1 MLAHGEGDGG
11 KEPHVGQGTH
21 HQQRL
26 VLTQTA
32 GRRRRRRG
40 EYLEGGQ
47 VTEPRAI
54 AEGTGKPVEGIE
66 HLYGD
71 EHGEGHGHGVHVRE
85 DTAAVQVSKHLVV
98 FCALEVVALRGGRGG
113 GGGGGGGE
121 RIREKQP
128 ARQGLAPSSTARA
141 SATRNSGYF
150 RIELFRTLENH
161 HWHW

>member
-1 MLAHGEGDGG
+1 MAARSHTLVRGPITSRDWFSLRLQGG
-11 KEPHVGQGTH
+11 GG
-21 HQQRL
+21 
-26 VLTQTA
+26 
-32 GRRRRRRG
+32 GG
-40 EYLEGGQ
+40 GGYLEGGQ

-121 RIREKQP
+121 ERGLEKSSQRGRGWLPHLQP
-128 ARQGLAPSSTARA
+128 EPQQRGIPDI
-141 SATRNSGYF
+141 SA
-150 RIELFRTLENH
+150 
-161 HWHW
+161 